1 MLGSRGIWRK
11 IKSIGKGSF
20 GQVYLVRRNNDTSS
34 KMFVMKEVRL
44 AGLPPKE
51 LSAAK
56 AEVAALKKVSHPHI
70 IKYEDSL
77 VQDETLCIVM
87 EYAAGKDLSALI
99 AKRKQENKP
108 LEEKEVLKI
117 FYQVCSALSYCHHD
131 LKMLHRDLKPQNIF
145 LTADGDVKLGDFGLA
160 KCVEATCALAQTQC
174 GTPVYMS
181 PELCMGDSYNRAAD
195 VWALGCVLYE
205 LMTLSCP
212 WHDIQYNK
220 AGGMAAL
227 LKRIATSTLDLSVCY
242 KRYSSELC
250 SLLGSLLHKKGV
262 CRPALNNVLLL
273 DVMASVATR
282 LPRLT

>member
-1 MLGSRGIWRK
+1 M
-11 IKSIGKGSF
+11 
-20 GQVYLVRRNNDTSS
+20 
-34 KMFVMKEVRL
+34 RL

-51 LSAAK
+51 LSAAR

-99 AKRKQENKP
+99 AKCKQENKP

-205 LMTLSCP
+205 LMTRQLP
-212 WHDIQYNK
+212 Y
-220 AGGMAAL
+220 AGYAAAQVVMSVITNL
-227 LKRIATSTLDLSVCY
+227 LDRPTLPEDAQHYPEALANLMRECWAFDATSRPDFAAILD
-242 KRYSSELC
+242 
-250 SLLGSLLHKKGV
+250 SLERMATEAGM
-262 CRPALNNVLLL
+262 PF
-273 DVMASVATR
+273 DV
-282 LPRLT
+282 

>member
-145 LTADGDVKLGDFGLA
+145 LTGD
-160 KCVEATCALAQTQC
+160 
-174 GTPVYMS
+174 
-181 PELCMGDSYNRAAD
+181 
-195 VWALGCVLYE
+195 
-205 LMTLSCP
+205 
-212 WHDIQYNK
+212 
-220 AGGMAAL
+220 
-227 LKRIATSTLDLSVCY
+227 
-242 KRYSSELC
+242 
-250 SLLGSLLHKKGV
+250 
-262 CRPALNNVLLL
+262 
-273 DVMASVATR
+273 
-282 LPRLT
+282 